1 MRNPKIKI
9 PKIDLL
15 SFSLE
20 QIVID
25 EFWND
30 LIENGDK
37 QYKNAS
43 KDVKKQKSK

>member
-37 QYKNAS
+37 QYKNTG

>member
-37 QYKNAS
+37 QDTNTVKNI
-43 KDVKKQKSK
+43 KKQKSK